1 MNKQVE
7 FTLTKQL
14 SASEDGNN
22 IEAYLTTWGNVDKT
36 GDIIVREA
44 LEGYVAAFH
53 QGGVMLRMLYQHN
66 RDSIICT
73 WNELVMDEVG
83 LLAKGEIFTDTSLGN
98 DTRVLLRRG
107 VLDSVSI
114 GFKSNDYEYN
124 DDGTRT
130 FKSIELVEASV
141 VDVPAN
147 SQAVVTDVKSADGSL
162 DFNALKD
169 NLRKSGLSKKQ
180 SEDVVH
186 SVKEHWSD
194 ETQSKSEDTDSQN
207 LSDLLDRINQQL

>member
-14 SASEDGNN
+14 SSSEDGNN
-22 IEAYLTTWGNVDKT
+22 IEAYLTTWGNIDKT
-36 GDIIVREA
+36 GDIINREA
-44 LEGYVAAFH
+44 LEEYVAGYNK
-53 QGGVMLRMLYQHN
+53 GGVMLRMLYQHN
-66 RDSIICT
+66 RDSIIGT
-73 WNELVMDEVG
+73 WNELVMDDKG
-83 LLAKGEIFTDTSLGN
+83 LLAKGEIFTDTTLGN

-141 VDVPAN
+141 VDIPAN
-147 SQAVVTDVKSADGSL
+147 SEAIVTDIKSADGSI

-186 SVKEHWSD
+186 SVKEHWS
-194 ETQSKSEDTDSQN
+194 ETQSKSETDDDSHN
-207 LSDLLDRINQQL
+207 LSGLLAHINSQL

>member
-1 MNKQVE
+1 MTAARCKCQ
-7 FTLTKQL
+7 
-14 SASEDGNN
+14 A
-22 IEAYLTTWGNVDKT
+22 
-36 GDIIVREA
+36 
-44 LEGYVAAFH
+44 VA
-53 QGGVMLRMLYQHN
+53 
-66 RDSIICT
+66 
-73 WNELVMDEVG
+73 
-83 LLAKGEIFTDTSLGN
+83 DTSLGN

-186 SVKEHWSD
+186 SVKEHWS
-194 ETQSKSEDTDSQN
+194 ETQSKSVEDDASQIN
-207 LSDLLDRINQQL
+207 LSGLLSHINSL

>member
-66 RDSIICT
+66 RDSIIGT

-141 VDVPAN
+141 VDVPARHL
-147 SQAVVTDVKSADGSL
+147 VV
-162 DFNALKD
+162 
-169 NLRKSGLSKKQ
+169 
-180 SEDVVH
+180 
-186 SVKEHWSD
+186 
-194 ETQSKSEDTDSQN
+194 
-207 LSDLLDRINQQL
+207 